1 MKKLFLSAVVLF
13 TATAIANAQS
23 DSTTPQLGIKG
34 GLNSSS
40 ITSDDFGDTKS
51 RTSFNVG
58 LLAEIPLSERIS
70 IQPELL
76 YSGQGF
82 DIEERDQDNI
92 FDTDENIEYQLDY
105 IQVPV
110 LLKLY
115 LVKGLSVEA
124 GPQFGFKIH
133 EEIDYQPNADGGDVE
148 ISEDDSYVK
157 DVDTGVALGAS
168 YKFDSGFFINGRY
181 TIGLTDIYKDDTI
194 FQNVDAKNKVW
205 QVGLGFMF

>member
-1 MKKLFLSAVVLF
+1 M
-13 TATAIANAQS
+13 
-23 DSTTPQLGIKG
+23 
-34 GLNSSS
+34 
-40 ITSDDFGDTKS
+40 
-51 RTSFNVG
+51 
-58 LLAEIPLSERIS
+58 
-70 IQPELL
+70 